1 MREGVGIKQVQ
12 EGRLVLEDGT
22 EQSFDECLWCTQA
35 SAPSWLTTTG
45 LQTGATPFPSPAYTS
60 SQHVPAHP
68 SIYPIPPISPP
79 REPRRQK
86 KELAHVLTCSLA
98 NGLAES

>member
-35 SAPSWLTTTG
+35 SAPAWLTATG
-45 LQTGATPFPSPAYTS
+45 LQTGATPSPLPSICTSFAYPS
-60 SQHVPAHP
+60 IEPFQAHP
-68 SIYPIPPISPP
+68 KHLHNVETH
-79 REPRRQK
+79 R
-86 KELAHVLTCSLA
+86 
-98 NGLAES
+98 

>member
-35 SAPSWLTTTG
+35 SAPAWLTTTG
-45 LQTGATPFPSPAYTS
+45 LQTGATLFPSPSY
-60 SQHVPAHP
+60 AHP
-68 SIYPIPPISPP
+68 NTPQHIRPYDPF
-79 REPRRQK
+79 
-86 KELAHVLTCSLA
+86 
-98 NGLAES
+98 

>member
-35 SAPSWLTTTG
+35 SAPSWLTTAG
-45 LQTGATPFPSPAYTS
+45 LQTGAEPPPPSAHTP
-60 SQHVPAHP
+60 SQHD
-68 SIYPIPPISPP
+68 
-79 REPRRQK
+79 
-86 KELAHVLTCSLA
+86 
-98 NGLAES
+98 